1 MKKDILEKGAIVQRD
16 RETFAIAPPIPAGL
30 TTPAQLREI
39 AEVAEKYGAAAL
51 KLTSAQRIAIIGIE
65 EDDLDAIWEDLSLV
79 PSGVIGPCVRSVKI
93 CPGTTYCKRGQ
104 QDSIKVGLELNE
116 RYHGTP
122 LPYKFKMGVSGCVND
137 CSEVCIKDIGLI
149 GTPKGWKVAVG
160 GAGGSKP
167 HIAEIIATELDD
179 EAAAALV
186 DDIFNWYLKKDE
198 KKRLWKL
205 IEEMGLEKF
214 KEELLP

>member
-1 MKKDILEKGAIVQRD
+1 
-16 RETFAIAPPIPAGL
+16 
-30 TTPAQLREI
+30 
-39 AEVAEKYGAAAL
+39 
-51 KLTSAQRIAIIGIE
+51 
-65 EDDLDAIWEDLSLV
+65 
-79 PSGVIGPCVRSVKI
+79 I

-149 GTPKGWKVAVG
+149 GTPKGWKVMIG

-167 HIAEIIATELDD
+167 QLAEILAAELDD
-179 EAAAALV
+179 ESAMEVV
-186 DDIFNWYLKKDE
+186 DKVFNWYLKKDE

-205 IEEMGLEKF
+205 IEELGPEQF
-214 KEELLP
+214 KEDILG